1 MKKLTALLLSIC
13 LLVGSSMNVFATQTT
28 DPNAT
33 EMSVPIEYTQQS
45 TYTLYIPEVID
56 LTYGEYVFEANYI
69 DILESEV
76 VVITAPGYV
85 TMTSDEGKTGS
96 MQFNGS
102 DSRGVAVFENGN
114 TTSVSSMYAQFD
126 GTAGHYTGTAT
137 FTIAIQ
143 QK

>member
-1 MKKLTALLLSIC
+1 MKKILTLVLSLC
-13 LLVGSSMNVFATQTT
+13 LLVGSSMNVFASQMT

-69 DILESEV
+69 DILETEV
-76 VVITAPGYV
+76 VVITAPAYV
-85 TMTSDEGKTGS
+85 NMTSDDGKTGS
-96 MQFNGS
+96 MQLNGS
-102 DSRGVAVFENGN
+102 DSRGVAVFENDN
-114 TTSVSSMYAQFD
+114 LTSISSMYPQFD
-126 GTAGHYTGTAT
+126 GRAGHYTGTAT
-137 FTIAIQ
+137 FTIGLQ